1 MLQKAGRVI
10 VINPS
15 NDAEKDK
22 DMVQNLLGELH
33 YSPTSGFASG
43 TTYEGPLPSLFFFSF
58 LVGDGVGVEFSGKK
72 CSSYLHVN
80 KTLTKN

>member
-43 TTYEGPLPSLFFFSF
+43 TTYEGPLPSLFFFLF
-58 LVGDGVGVEFSGKK
+58 WLGMGVGWNFLEKSA
-72 CSSYLHVN
+72 LHICM
-80 KTLTKN
+80 